1 MGNLRRYKN
10 LFSREKEM
18 KKLLMSVAALAM
30 AATTAMAQERY
41 VMITHTQGTDPFW
54 PVVEKGGRD
63 AAAAIG
69 ATLEYNFDV
78 SGDMAAMA
86 ALIEAAAASN
96 PDGIIVSLPDADA
109 LGPAIKSAVADGI
122 PVVTMNSGLESS
134 AALGALMHVGQPER
148 LAGESAGARAK
159 AEGVTK
165 GLCLNQEA
173 FNTALVDRCS
183 GYFDAMG
190 TDLNMIDVSNDPAQI
205 ETRTAAALEAD
216 ESIDGVLAVGPHVCE
231 AANKAIKAVGAEVH
245 LACFDLSPGVMDMIE
260 AGDAAFTIDQQQR
273 LQGYMPVVVLH
284 LYNNHAGLLPGNN
297 IASGPGFVDA
307 SNAAAVK
314 ELAGVDR

>member
-1 MGNLRRYKN
+1 
-10 LFSREKEM
+10 M
-18 KKLLMSVAALAM
+18 KKTMFAALA
-30 AATTAMAQERY
+30 AATAIAGAAYADGHSERY

-63 AAAAIG
+63 AAEDVG

-86 ALIEAAAASN
+86 KLIEAAAASQ
-96 PDGIIVSLPDADA
+96 PDGIIVSLPDAAA
-109 LGPAIKSAVADGI
+109 LGPAIKSAVADGV
-122 PVVTMNSGLESS
+122 PVVTINSGLESS
-134 AALGALMHVGQPER
+134 AELGALMHVGQPER
-148 LAGESAGARAK
+148 DAGEAAGGRAK

-183 GYFDAMG
+183 GYFDALG
-190 TDLNMIDVSNDPAQI
+190 ADLNMIDVSNDPAQI
-205 ETRTAAALEAD
+205 ETRTAAALQAD
-216 ESIDGVLAVGPHVCE
+216 ETIDGVLAVGPHVCE
-231 AANKAIKAVGAEVH
+231 AANKAIKDVGADVH
-245 LACFDLSPGVMDMIE
+245 LACFDLSPGVMDMID

-273 LQGYMPVVVLH
+273 LQGYMPVIVLH
-284 LYNNHAGLLPGNN
+284 LYNNHAGLLPGAN
-297 IASGPGFVDA
+297 IPSGPGFVDA

>member
-1 MGNLRRYKN
+1 
-10 LFSREKEM
+10 M
-18 KKLLMSVAALAM
+18 KKLMIAASAVAMLASGAM
-30 AATTAMAQERY
+30 AGGHGERY

-63 AAAAIG
+63 AAAAVG

-86 ALIEAAAASN
+86 ALIEAAAASE
-96 PDGIIVSLPDADA
+96 PDGIIVSLPDAAA
-109 LGPAIKSAVADGI
+109 LGPAIRAAVDDGI

-134 AALGALMHVGQPER
+134 AELGALMHVGQPER
-148 LAGESAGARAK
+148 DAGFAAGTRAM
-159 AEGVTK
+159 AEGVSK

-173 FNTALVDRCS
+173 FNTALVDRCT

-190 TDLNMIDVSNDPAQI
+190 ADLNQIDVSNDPAQI
-205 ETRTAAALEAD
+205 ETRTAAALESD

-231 AANKAIKAVGAEVH
+231 AAHKAITAVGADVH
-245 LACFDLSPGVMDMIE
+245 LACFDLSPGVMDLID
-260 AGDAAFTIDQQQR
+260 AGEVAFTIDQQQR
-273 LQGYMPVVVLH
+273 LQGYMPVIVLH

-297 IASGPGFVDA
+297 VASGPGFVDA

-314 ELAGVDR
+314 ELAGIDR

>member
-1 MGNLRRYKN
+1 
-10 LFSREKEM
+10 M
-18 KKLLMSVAALAM
+18 KKFAIAALAATV
-30 AATTAMAQERY
+30 AAGAAFGAGHGERY

-63 AAAAIG
+63 AAEAIG

-96 PDGIIVSLPDADA
+96 PDGIIVSLPDAAA
-109 LGPAIKSAVADGI
+109 LGPAIRAAVADGI

-134 AALGALMHVGQPER
+134 RELGALMHVGQPER
-148 LAGESAGARAK
+148 DAGFAAGTRAM
-159 AEGVTK
+159 AEGVTH

-173 FNTALVDRCS
+173 FNTALVDRCT

-190 TDLNMIDVSNDPAQI
+190 ADLNQIDVSNDPAQI
-205 ETRTAAALEAD
+205 ETRTAAALQAD
-216 ESIDGVLAVGPHVCE
+216 PAIDGVLAVGPHVCE
-231 AANKAIKAVGAEVH
+231 AAVKAIEAVGADVH

-260 AGDAAFTIDQQQR
+260 NGQASFTIDQQQR
-273 LQGYMPVVVLH
+273 LQGYIPVIVLH

-297 IASGPGFVDA
+297 INSGPGFVDA

-314 ELAGVDR
+314 ELAGIDR

>member
-1 MGNLRRYKN
+1 
-10 LFSREKEM
+10 M
-18 KKLLMSVAALAM
+18 KKFMIAASAAALVAGGAM
-30 AATTAMAQERY
+30 ADGHGERY

-63 AAAAIG
+63 AAAAVG

-78 SGDMAAMA
+78 SGDMSAMA
-86 ALIEAAAASN
+86 ALIEAAAASE
-96 PDGIIVSLPDADA
+96 PDGIIVSLPDAAA
-109 LGPAIKSAVADGI
+109 LGPAIEAAVADGI

-134 AALGALMHVGQPER
+134 ADLGALMHVGQPER
-148 LAGESAGARAK
+148 DAGFAAGTRAM
-159 AEGVTK
+159 AEGVTN

-173 FNTALVDRCS
+173 FNTALVDRCT

-190 TDLNMIDVSNDPAQI
+190 ASLNQIDVSNDPAQI

-231 AANKAIKAVGAEVH
+231 AAHRAVEAVGADVH
-245 LACFDLSPGVMDMIE
+245 LACFDLSPGVMDLID
-260 AGDAAFTIDQQQR
+260 AGEVAFTIDQQQR
-273 LQGYMPVVVLH
+273 LQGYMPVIVLH

-314 ELAGVDR
+314 ELAGIDR